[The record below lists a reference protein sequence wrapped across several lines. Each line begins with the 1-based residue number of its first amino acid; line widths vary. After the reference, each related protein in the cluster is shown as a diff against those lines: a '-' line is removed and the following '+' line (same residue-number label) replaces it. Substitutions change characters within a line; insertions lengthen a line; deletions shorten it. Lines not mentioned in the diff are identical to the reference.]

1 MASNWEILAASR
13 LTAVLDELRNE
24 TEINADLRF
33 LQRTPVRPATDEELM
48 GRFRGDILISDI
60 VMEGSR
66 ALIKNT
72 DRFTTETWRIP
83 KIKHGILIDE
93 HILNLLNRINAG
105 GGIASD
111 RGLLTN
117 YVLRK
122 EASIVQGI
130 DQRLNALVVAMLTD
144 SFSYSRGG
152 VIISNASWN
161 VPAVFKSTVVT
172 PWTSTTATPITDITT
187 QAESDRINW
196 GETRNR
202 VTLSTKALNYIYA
215 TDEFKAKAQL
225 FSQMTF
231 PTGSFPLT
239 VGQQFELLQR
249 ILAGF
254 ALEPEDARYWDQL
267 DDGQIA
273 SAPYLPQNKVLLGNT
288 ADDNSEAASFIGNAI
303 VPETQVAGFVQLP
316 GVDFSGP
323 REGPISY
330 REANMNPP
338 EVTLWGAQKAWP
350 IRARQGMTSV
360 MTVF

>member
-24 TEINADLRF
+24 TEINAELRF
-33 LQRTPVRPATDEELM
+33 LARTPVRPATDEELM

-66 ALIKNT
+66 ALVKNT

-83 KIKHGILIDE
+83 KIKHGILVDE

-105 GGIASD
+105 GAIAND

-122 EASIVQGI
+122 EAAIISGI
-130 DQRLNALVVAMLTD
+130 DQRLNALVVAMQLD
-144 SFSYSRGG
+144 AFSYSRGG
-152 VIISNASWN
+152 VIITSASWN

-172 PWTSTTATPITDITT
+172 PWSTTTATPITDITT

-196 GETRNR
+196 GEVRNR
-202 VTLSTKALNYIYA
+202 ITLSTKALNYIYA

-225 FSQMTF
+225 FSMMTF
-231 PTGSFPLT
+231 PAGSFPLT

-254 ALEPEDARYWDQL
+254 TIETEDARYWDQL
-267 DDGQIA
+267 DDGSIA
-273 SAPYLPQNKVLLGNT
+273 SAPYLPQNKVILGNT
-288 ADDNSEAASFIGNAI
+288 ADDNREAASFIGNAI
-303 VPETQVAGFVQLP
+303 VPETTVASLVNMP
-316 GVDFSGP
+316 GVDFAGERGLLLRFIELMP
-323 REGPISY
+323 
-330 REANMNPP
+330 
-338 EVTLWGAQKAWP
+338 
-350 IRARQGMTSV
+350 
-360 MTVF
+360 